1 MSTLR
6 SIAIALSVIV
16 ITACQTLS
24 PQAKPS
30 KIGEQRQSWKV
41 DRAETRAPQPDDCVL
56 SSSAKTYSTGAGT
69 DQVRVQISEG
79 GIVSLVTE
87 QDPFD
92 ERALAQMGMRVDD
105 QDAVLKPNLAR
116 SRQLM
121 FSPLQSAQLL
131 EQMRTGNSLR
141 IQIVLFPRQELLTGV
156 YPLRGF
162 ENALLTY
169 RMCEV
174 MSAEQNPKD

>member
-6 SIAIALSVIV
+6 WIAIALLAVFF
-16 ITACQTLS
+16 TACQTVS

-30 KIGEQRQSWKV
+30 RLGDQRQAWTV
-41 DRAETRAPQPDDCVL
+41 DRADARTQPPDDCIL

-105 QDAVLKPNLAR
+105 QDAVLMPNLTR

-121 FSPLQSAQLL
+121 FSAPQSAQLL
-131 EQMRTGNSLR
+131 EQMRTGNNLR

-162 ENALLTY
+162 DNALLTY

-174 MSAEQNPKD
+174 MSAEQNPKE